1 MAIKTQIRLSQLTG
15 SFGTSSGQINDQT
28 AAAATGSIDSA
39 DVSSVLSHVVSALKR
54 IHGEDSFSQNAAGE
68 FAHSI
73 MPSTADGAALG
84 GASNEWSDMYL
95 ADGAIINLGNDQ
107 DVTLTHVADTG
118 VLLNSSRQ
126 LQFGDSA
133 THIKQV
139 ADGQLE
145 LEADTSIQLD
155 SAIVDFEDDGV
166 VLQFGADDDVTLTHI
181 PDSALRLNTTM
192 GLQFRDAAIFL
203 NSSADGTLDI
213 EADSQINLGTDTS
226 GVAITIG
233 HTTSEVTVADN
244 LTVTGDLTVNGTTT
258 TVNSTTLTVD
268 DAIILLGQGNNAN
281 IKDLGLILERGGN
294 NIALF
299 LDETDDVF
307 KFGFTAE
314 TASDDEITVADG
326 LLKVQVDKLQITG
339 SSHYISYENL
349 GGGDYFNIA
358 TAGNMLIS
366 AETGLIVFTDPSAQT
381 SNGASFV
388 IDMTTDREASF
399 KSDDEQNVF
408 FKLDSA
414 NTRIDISS
422 GLHIRNGGSSTGGVI
437 TFLEDSDNG
446 SNISVL
452 RGPSSLADNN
462 TVFELPSDNG
472 TNGYV
477 LQTNGSGVTSWAAQG
492 GAGNSVKT
500 FATVAA
506 TISSNSNLS
515 SDSGYS
521 TTDYSAIST
530 ANASKAIDVYVNG
543 QLLQSGSGP
552 YSTDV
557 SDVGFTSGDYLA
569 DTNNMNAL
577 DVKFAFALEADD
589 VVCIIGRA

>member
-1 MAIKTQIRLSQLTG
+1 M
-15 SFGTSSGQINDQT
+15 
-28 AAAATGSIDSA
+28 
-39 DVSSVLSHVVSALKR
+39 
-54 IHGEDSFSQNAAGE
+54 
-68 FAHSI
+68 
-73 MPSTADGAALG
+73 
-84 GASNEWSDMYL
+84 
-95 ADGAIINLGNDQ
+95 
-107 DVTLTHVADTG
+107 
-118 VLLNSSRQ
+118 
-126 LQFGDSA
+126 
-133 THIKQV
+133 
-139 ADGQLE
+139 
-145 LEADTSIQLD
+145 
-155 SAIVDFEDDGV
+155 
-166 VLQFGADDDVTLTHI
+166 
-181 PDSALRLNTTM
+181 
-192 GLQFRDAAIFL
+192 
-203 NSSADGTLDI
+203 
-213 EADSQINLGTDTS
+213 
-226 GVAITIG
+226 TI
-233 HTTSEVTVADN
+233 
-244 LTVTGDLTVNGTTT
+244 NGTTT
-258 TVNSTTLTVD
+258 TVNTTNLEVT
-268 DAIILLGQGNNAN
+268 DAVILLASGAAGGSPT
-281 IKDLGLILERGGN
+281 KDMGIIMERQGGN
-294 NIALF
+294 IGF
-299 LDETDDVF
+299 YWEETGDVM
-307 KFGFTAE
+307 KLGFTGDYA
-314 TASDDEITVADG
+314 DDNALAAADG
-326 LLKVQVDKLQITG
+326 KLAFQVDKLYITG
-339 SSHYISYENL
+339 SSHYISYEDL

-358 TAGNMLIS
+358 TTGNMSIS
-366 AETGLIVFTDPSAQT
+366 VDGGSIIFTDPSAQT

-492 GAGNSVKT
+492 GAGNSEKT